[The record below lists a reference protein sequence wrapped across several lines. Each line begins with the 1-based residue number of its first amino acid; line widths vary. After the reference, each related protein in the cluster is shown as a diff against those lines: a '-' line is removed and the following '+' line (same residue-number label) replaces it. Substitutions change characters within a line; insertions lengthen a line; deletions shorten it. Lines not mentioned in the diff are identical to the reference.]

1 MIYDLTHA
9 LKELHPGRN
18 WVHRG
23 DPMDITGLEWKEETI
38 PRPYGDELI
47 DWLNAKNAA
56 EPMRLLRLERDKLLT
71 ATDWWALPDRT
82 MTAAQIA
89 YRQALRDLPSNS
101 TPTSLPNG
109 NLDMTS
115 VDWPIKP

>member
-9 LKELHPGRN
+9 LTELYSGYI
-18 WVHRG
+18 WVFRG
-23 DPMDITGLEWKEETI
+23 DPMDFKGLEWKEETT
-38 PRPYGDELI
+38 PRPYGNELL
-47 DWLNAKNAA
+47 DWVNAKNAA
-56 EPMRLLRLERDKLLT
+56 EPMRLLRSERDKLLT
-71 ATDWWALPDRT
+71 TTDWWALPDRT